1 MTSQSQGKVPLALMK
16 LAGLPPG
23 ALTLVS
29 VTKISPFQVQQEITN
44 SPDGVTLWAGSHL
57 GVSSAWAWPSHIHPT
72 SSLTGSIQKIFFSF
86 FLFFS
91 CLKQFLKFPEHSG
104 PSHTQTDQALTQPY

>member
-1 MTSQSQGKVPLALMK
+1 MK

-72 SSLTGSIQKIFFSF
+72 SSLTGSIQKIFFFFLSFF
-86 FLFFS
+86 FLFKAV
-91 CLKQFLKFPEHSG
+91 LKIP
-104 PSHTQTDQALTQPY
+104 